1 MRTNEEISQ
10 AIKNLKKIL
19 VEANKE
25 SKVDNDFER
34 VYSIR
39 FDKFKKVKKEDLIEV
54 SLLLLSILI
63 ENDFDTKILT
73 D

>member
-25 SKVDNDFER
+25 SIVDNDFER